1 MADTGF
7 QIGAF
12 ARPWTAFG
20 WEDFLAGASGAGYRY
35 IGFMR
40 HKQAEVLPGISPE
53 KVAWINESLA
63 RHGVTPTTDLSLHHT
78 TRCPLHLGP
87 DEAVREAFAHLDAMA
102 SVGVHYYL
110 SCGTPDEALYG
121 TLYTVFREAAAYG
134 EDVGIKVTLKPHGG
148 IGATCPDLLRVVETV
163 AHENFGI
170 YFDPG
175 NIIYYTGGDPL
186 ENLADV
192 APHVVGVCVKD
203 ETGGRDGNVEIEPG
217 TGDVDFPAVFD
228 TLREGGFDS
237 GPVMVECLGR
247 GELAGVNERAAR
259 VRALLDEWLA

>member
-1 MADTGF
+1 MGTDGF

-20 WEDFLAGASGAGYRY
+20 WEDFLAGAAGAGYEY
-35 IGFMR
+35 VGFMR
-40 HKQAEVLPGISPE
+40 HQEAEVLPGISAE
-53 KVAWINESLA
+53 EVAAINESLV
-63 RHGVTPTTDLSLHHT
+63 RHGVTPTTDLPLHHT

-102 SVGVHYYL
+102 AVGVKYYM
-110 SCGTPDEALYG
+110 SCGTPDEALYE

-134 EDVGIKVTLKPHGG
+134 ETLGVKVTLKSHGG
-148 IGATCPDLLRVVETV
+148 IGAKCLDLVRVVETV
-163 AHENFGI
+163 DHDNFGI

-175 NIIYYTGGDPL
+175 NVLHYTGGDPL
-186 ENLADV
+186 ENLDDV

-203 ETGGRDGNVEIEPG
+203 QTGGKGGGVEIEPG

-228 TLREGGFDS
+228 TLRAGGFSS

-247 GELAGVNERAAR
+247 GELAGVNARAAK
-259 VRALLDEWLA
+259 VRGLLDEWLA